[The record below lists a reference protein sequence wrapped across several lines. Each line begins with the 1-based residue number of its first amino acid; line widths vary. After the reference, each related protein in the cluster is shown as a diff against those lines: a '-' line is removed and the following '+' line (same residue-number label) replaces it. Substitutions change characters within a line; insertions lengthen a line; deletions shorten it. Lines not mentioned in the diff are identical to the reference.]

1 MEKRKLYK
9 KYSGVC
15 LSEGE
20 YKNLENTGCIRNN
33 LGNVFHGIWISKS
46 IDKGYLKGAVIDD
59 ICSTDAKMFLEDWY
73 AGNDWSGSDHTAAF
87 VFQELFVIV
96 AEPKLNLQHSFDPLP
111 DVLPIAIPLRR
122 IKDVSSEKYVGWYKM
137 NIKFDDGSSY
147 TAITGRFDSYDNAYI
162 YASNFSFNAN
172 ERLLGGI
179 SRDIRNADN
188 NQKQIESS
196 LCNFV
201 KSAKKDFDER
211 SRAIVNLFNDKT
223 IIYELE
229 QYIYGNEGSFVNAF
243 VKNKDKLREGASE
256 ELVRVLENTKK
267 DKEENDK
274 QLEALR
280 VKKRELGSKLVEN
293 HDARSNAGFFKKRK
307 LEKEGMAIYKEIR
320 EIENKEKG
328 LNKTGV
334 DYSYAYRIIID
345 AATRRSESTLRV
357 SDEEFELAK
366 QVYTLCSQRKV
377 VQLNT
382 EDDYTI
388 FSLICNQLGVPERLR
403 NKEFF
408 NLGAPVEKESVKKK
422 SGLSDELKKKRVLKQ
437 VEYGEEK
444 DRSKIVGIEKYIAY
458 AIGRQRNAE
467 FSVKAYD
474 YIANASTPLKP
485 VTHDSAII
493 GGLVSS
499 LSGPVVGVVAAAKT
513 EASNAAAKASY
524 EEAKA
529 NSHQIKATAYDNQN
543 KSLADAKYYGNIVQK
558 IKNKLCDTNNTE
570 KYYEYLNCTVSKYSI
585 EDDGSMSIIIETSFS
600 KEPKIGEMAISIDGS
615 LHILIQKEGELVGD
629 GYLCADGFN
638 NIDLSNVGFKN
649 DRQYSVIGLPMQTE
663 FDAKEKYDI
672 EIEPINI
679 WAIEV

>member
-20 YKNLENTGCIRNN
+20 YKNLENTGCIPNN
-33 LGNVFHGIWISKS
+33 LGNVFHGIWISES
-46 IDKGYLKGAVIDD
+46 INKGYLKGTVIDD
-59 ICSTDAKMFLEDWY
+59 ICSTDAKMFLEDWD
-73 AGNDWSGSDHTAAF
+73 AGNDRFGSDHTAAF

-96 AEPKLNLQHSFDPLP
+96 AEPKLNLQNSFDPLP

-162 YASNFSFNAN
+162 Y
-172 ERLLGGI
+172 
-179 SRDIRNADN
+179 
-188 NQKQIESS
+188 
-196 LCNFV
+196 
-201 KSAKKDFDER
+201 
-211 SRAIVNLFNDKT
+211 
-223 IIYELE
+223 
-229 QYIYGNEGSFVNAF
+229 
-243 VKNKDKLREGASE
+243 
-256 ELVRVLENTKK
+256 
-267 DKEENDK
+267 
-274 QLEALR
+274 
-280 VKKRELGSKLVEN
+280 
-293 HDARSNAGFFKKRK
+293 
-307 LEKEGMAIYKEIR
+307 
-320 EIENKEKG
+320 
-328 LNKTGV
+328 
-334 DYSYAYRIIID
+334 
-345 AATRRSESTLRV
+345 
-357 SDEEFELAK
+357 
-366 QVYTLCSQRKV
+366 
-377 VQLNT
+377 
-382 EDDYTI
+382 
-388 FSLICNQLGVPERLR
+388 
-403 NKEFF
+403 
-408 NLGAPVEKESVKKK
+408 
-422 SGLSDELKKKRVLKQ
+422 
-437 VEYGEEK
+437 
-444 DRSKIVGIEKYIAY
+444 AY

-585 EDDGSMSIIIETSFS
+585 EDDGSMSIIVETSFS

-615 LHILIQKEGELVGD
+615 LHILIQKEGKVVGD

-638 NIDLSNVGFKN
+638 NTDLSNVGFKN
-649 DRQYSVIGLPMQTE
+649 DKQYYVIGLPMQTE
-663 FDAKEKYDI
+663 FDVKEKYDI

-679 WAIEV
+679 WAIEI